1 MGIRSWLKTGDFVN
15 YQFAYLDMSDHLVPY
30 DYDALES
37 SKTAFYTVSTDVETG
52 KPYYYRTKTIR
63 GDAML
68 ALRASAS
75 LPFVSKIVE
84 FNGHRLLDGGTS
96 DSIPVEFL
104 RNLGY
109 TRTIVI
115 LTQVAG
121 YRKPPQ
127 SMRLFKWM
135 YHAFPEYLDAMQHR
149 HERYNATLDLIE
161 TLEKSG
167 DILVMR
173 PSRKVEIKRLERDPK
188 RILEMYEL
196 GRSDAKN
203 KLQEI
208 IKFLGLEDASIQ
220 DNSII

>member
-1 MGIRSWLKTGDFVN
+1 
-15 YQFAYLDMSDHLVPY
+15 
-30 DYDALES
+30 
-37 SKTAFYTVSTDVETG
+37 
-52 KPYYYRTKTIR
+52 
-63 GDAML
+63 ML

-84 FNGHRLLDGGTS
+84 FNGRRLLDGGTS
-96 DSIPVEFL
+96 DSIPMEFL

-109 TRTIVI
+109 TKTIVI

-161 TLEKSG
+161 QLEKSG
-167 DILVMR
+167 EIFVMR
-173 PSRKVEIKRLERDPK
+173 PSRKVKIKRLERDPR

-203 KLQEI
+203 KLQEMK
-208 IKFLGLEDASIQ
+208 KFLGLD
-220 DNSII
+220 